1 MVKAFTS
8 QGLKEVL
15 MDPTSSK
22 IKEPYYLIDGV
33 NNGHITII
41 STGKN
46 GDEYNKTYG
55 GVQSMPTVLSIHC
68 LFGQGILLMQRQD
81 YNGDAKE
88 VKVVYLRP
96 GTTTEVPAGFVYCF
110 VNTGSNY
117 LVILDNYIDSNRSSV
132 VDNVKAK
139 RGLSYYIVEKRG
151 EISFE
156 KNPQYTFHPQI
167 GMD

>member
-1 MVKAFTS
+1 
-8 QGLKEVL
+8 
-15 MDPTSSK
+15 MDPKSSK

-41 STGKN
+41 SPGKN

-55 GVQSMPTVLSIHC
+55 GTQSMLTVLSLHC

-81 YNGDAKE
+81 LSGDAKE

-96 GTTTEVPAGFVYCF
+96 GTTTEVPSGFVYCL

-117 LVILDNYIDSNRSSV
+117 LVVLDNFSQTSQTNHHSDDI
-132 VDNVKAK
+132 KLK
-139 RGLSYYIVEKRG
+139 RGLSYYVVEKRG
-151 EISFE
+151 EIAFE
-156 KNPQYTFHPQI
+156 KNPLYTFHPQI